1 MLGFSVSSDIKIDKC
16 SDAFVLKKVHVKES
30 FYSSLRNTQCQL
42 IVPKELAD
50 AELIVLE
57 FERKEIND
65 GFMSSKNNE
74 LFFLNNNGNEICLRV
89 QSPVTEEGEAINYD
103 VADMLTACART
114 NSGANY
120 TIVVGGKTNDV

>member
-1 MLGFSVSSDIKIDKC
+1 MSSDIKIDKC
-16 SDAFVLKKVHVKES
+16 SDVFVLKMTRVKENL
-30 FYSSLRNTQCQL
+30 YSSLRNTQCQL
-42 IVPKELAD
+42 IVPKGLAD

-65 GFMSSKNNE
+65 GFMSSRNNE

-89 QSPVTEEGEAINYD
+89 QSPLREEDEVVNYD
-103 VADMLTACART
+103 VADMLTECART

-120 TIVVGGKTNDV
+120 TIVIGGKNK